1 MQVFFF
7 FYSSVLVFLLDFRN
21 YSASFCGNGR
31 REMIFLEIAVG
42 VNFRRSFG

>member
-1 MQVFFF
+1 
-7 FYSSVLVFLLDFRN
+7 VFLFDLRN